1 MMMWI
6 SKLAKAVCFMTGL
19 TWKGGHDEAA
29 DGTMY
34 LKDTLTT
41 EEQQQL
47 TTCLSKDKICPCSL
61 RYIGSSS
68 GLFFLY
74 HGSCCPFWK
83 GIAEGEAIDMSQDD
97 RSIYLPERRRVEASS
112 MTVT

>member
-47 TTCLSKDKICPCSL
+47 TTCLSKDK
-61 RYIGSSS
+61 
-68 GLFFLY
+68 
-74 HGSCCPFWK
+74 